1 MSDPPSAPPP
11 IHSPTH
17 PSAQPSPSNR
27 LLAPGWW
34 SLALLLLALGVA
46 LALWLWRTHDLED
59 DKARERLQAQAR
71 IVHDNMGRQIE
82 AINLTL
88 LTLQEQV
95 SRRDGVIVA
104 AASTLALLGAAL
116 PGVRRVTQLNA
127 LGVVVASSRGDML
140 GRDHSD
146 RLHFQQARADPNP
159 QALRIAAPSRGDDGT
174 PMIALVRALR
184 GADGAFAGIVEA
196 KLSPEHFHVL
206 LSSVLSAKDMTATLF
221 HSNGETFMRRPLS
234 SAPLP
239 LGGNSP
245 GTLFAQHRSTGQ
257 PSSVIRGI
265 SVTGQDRVVAFH
277 TLQRTE
283 LGMDVP
289 LVIAMGRSPQAM
301 LAWWS
306 MVARRAGALYVG
318 VVLASGAGM
327 WAWQTRRRRLDD
339 ITAQQ
344 QAALADSEA
353 RFRSL
358 TRLSSDWYWE
368 QDASLR
374 LVRLDGDA
382 SRTMA
387 PPLDAHLGK
396 RRWEVPTLNMSE
408 ADWQHHRDLLQ
419 ARQPFR
425 ELLLARPDD
434 VRGVSWAAVSGE
446 PIFAAD
452 GQFCGYRGTGRDV
465 TEFMQAKE
473 ALARSEERLQLVL
486 RGSNDAAWD
495 VDLEGRV
502 VYLSERWHAMVGSDA
517 NQALPREDFWWALC
531 HADDLER
538 VSATLNAAFQNN
550 ASSYEVELRLRHR
563 DGHYVPVSSRAF
575 IVRDS
580 KGKAIRV
587 AGVTTDL
594 SEHKRAEADREALLR
609 AQTEQRLREIELA
622 AAERARAVAE
632 AHTDKLRTLLSER
645 DRSIVERDQLLGLL
659 AHEIRQPL
667 NNASAALQGAQLAM
681 TEPLQPRVTAAARLA
696 RAQAVLEQ
704 VIDTVN
710 NSLAASTLLT
720 RPDAL
725 SLQDFQIDT
734 LIELALADLG
744 PQARGRVVARRVTRA
759 RTAEVNVALM
769 RLALRN
775 LLVNALAYSAEDSEV
790 ALHVL
795 TEDEPLSLVIEVIDS
810 GPGIAPEQLPTLF
823 ERGTRGR
830 DSTAVAGAGL
840 GLYVVAQVVAL
851 HKGTVQV
858 QARQPQG
865 SIFRITL
872 PQGGV
877 G

>member
-1 MSDPPSAPPP
+1 M
-11 IHSPTH
+11 PTH
-17 PSAQPSPSNR
+17 PPSSNR

-34 SLALLLLALGVA
+34 SLALLLSLLGIA
-46 LALWLWRTHDLED
+46 LALWLWRIHDLED
-59 DKARERLQAQAR
+59 GKARERLQAQAR
-71 IVHDNMGRQIE
+71 IVHDNMGRQME
-82 AINLTL
+82 AIDLTL
-88 LTLQEQV
+88 RAMQDHVL
-95 SRRDGVIVA
+95 RPAGVIA
-104 AASTLALLGAAL
+104 ADGPMLALLGAAL
-116 PGVRRVTQLNA
+116 PGVRMVTQLNA
-127 LGVVVASSRGDML
+127 AGVVVASSRGDTL
-140 GRDHSD
+140 GQDRSD
-146 RLHFQQARADPNP
+146 RLHFRQARADPNP
-159 QALRIAAPSRGDDGT
+159 QTLRIAAPYHVEGGT
-174 PMIALVRALR
+174 AVIALMRALR
-184 GADGAFAGIVEA
+184 GPDGAFAGIVEA
-196 KLSPEHFHVL
+196 TLSPEHFHVL
-206 LSSVLSAKDMTATLF
+206 LSSVLSSDDMTATLF
-221 HSNGETFMRRPLS
+221 HDNGETFMRRPPS

-245 GTLFAQHRSTGQ
+245 GTLFAQHRATGL
-257 PSSVIRGI
+257 PTDIIRGI

-306 MVARRAGALYVG
+306 TIALRATALYVG

-339 ITAQQ
+339 IAAQQ

-368 QDASLR
+368 LDQSLR
-374 LVRLDGDA
+374 FARLDGDA
-382 SRTMA
+382 SVAMV
-387 PPLDAHLGK
+387 PPLDVHLGK
-396 RRWEVPTLNMSE
+396 HRWDVPALNMTE
-408 ADWQHHRDLLQ
+408 ADWQRHRDLLQ
-419 ARQPFR
+419 ARLPFR
-425 ELLLARPDD
+425 ELLLARADR

-502 VYLSERWHAMVGSDA
+502 VYLSERWHDMVGSDA
-517 NQALPREDFWWALC
+517 SQALPDAEFWRALC

-538 VSATLNAAFQNN
+538 VAAVVSTAFENN
-550 ASSYEVELRLRHR
+550 ASSYEVDFRIRHR

-575 IVRDS
+575 IVRDNQ
-580 KGKAIRV
+580 GKAIRV

-594 SEHKRAEADREALLR
+594 SERKRAEADREALLR
-609 AQTEQRLREIELA
+609 AQTEQRLREIELT
-622 AAERARAVAE
+622 AAEQARAVAE
-632 AHTDKLRTLLSER
+632 AHAEKLRTLLGER
-645 DRSIVERDQLLGLL
+645 DRGIVERDQLLGLL

-681 TEPLQPRVTAAARLA
+681 TETLQPRVTAAARLA

-725 SLQDFQIDT
+725 SLQDFEIDT

-744 PQARGRVVARRVTRA
+744 PQARSRVVAQRITRA
-759 RTAEVNVALM
+759 RTAEVNVALL

-795 TEDEPLSLVIEVIDS
+795 TEDEPLSLVIEGIDS
-810 GPGIAPEQLPTLF
+810 GRGIAPEQLPTLF

-830 DSTAVAGAGL
+830 HSTAVAGAGL

-858 QARQPQG
+858 QARQPRG